1 MKGLTLD
8 TPVRKTDLIAQAFCS
23 NTYFD
28 SFYLHFTPSGCAQAD
43 RLTIGGNHQRTGYH
57 NTVLQVLKQIQ
68 LAQAKGKRLTDN
80 LTVNIIEEYLP
91 IHDNGRVTNEGIVKV
106 GTVLVKNKN
115 NNF

>member
-1 MKGLTLD
+1 MKGLG
-8 TPVRKTDLIAQAFCS
+8 TPVRKNDLIAQAFCS

-68 LAQAKGKRLTDN
+68 LAQAKGKR
-80 LTVNIIEEYLP
+80 
-91 IHDNGRVTNEGIVKV
+91 K
-106 GTVLVKNKN
+106 KAC
-115 NNF
+115 

>member
-8 TPVRKTDLIAQAFCS
+8 TPVIKTDLIAQAFCS

-106 GTVLVKNKN
+106 GTVLVKKKN
-115 NNF
+115 NNS

>member
-8 TPVRKTDLIAQAFCS
+8 TPVIKTDLIAQAFCS

-43 RLTIGGNHQRTGYH
+43 RLTIAGNHQRTGYH

-106 GTVLVKNKN
+106 GTVLVKKKN

>member
-1 MKGLTLD
+1 MKGLG
-8 TPVRKTDLIAQAFCS
+8 TPVRKNDLIAQAFCS

-68 LAQAKGKRLTDN
+68 LAQAKGKRLADN
-80 LTVNIIEEYLP
+80 LTVNVIEEFLP
-91 IHDNGRVTNEGIVKV
+91 IHDNGRVTNEGTTKV
-106 GTVLVKNKN
+106 GTLLVKRKN